1 MESGQDHLLSVEVS
15 NSTMKLV
22 YSTILGQLEI
32 YTRANCGSLGGTVA
46 IFMQNLRKAPLCLTC
61 TCTIHCICVIL

>member
-15 NSTMKLV
+15 NSTMKLI

-32 YTRANCGSLGGTVA
+32 YMRANCGSLGGTVA
-46 IFMQNLRKAPLCLTC
+46 ILCK
-61 TCTIHCICVIL
+61 IYVRPPCV